1 MATTDQEREIQRPL
15 AEYAYSLKKKYNM
28 THGMTK
34 PQFLRLYDEGEITL
48 STVFENLFVAVRNM
62 HGKPTRKVS
71 ENARDFSNDGD
82 KKIGVLKK
90 DGDKRRYVISNV
102 QGKIGTIY
110 FTGWNWLTNKPNF
123 FAIPRPAEGFPKQG
137 IKIMVCPRTGKR
149 TGGKYN
155 LHAHDSFESMAMYD

>member
-15 AEYAYSLKKKYNM
+15 AETAYTLKKKYNLTFGISKNKFM
-28 THGMTK
+28 
-34 PQFLRLYDEGEITL
+34 QLYDEGEITL
-48 STVFENLFVAVRNM
+48 STVFENLAVAVRNIN
-62 HGKPTRKVS
+62 GKPTLKVS
-71 ENARDFSNDGD
+71 ENARDFSNNGD

-110 FTGWNWLTNKPNF
+110 FTGWNWLTNQPNF
-123 FAIPRPAEGFPKQG
+123 FAIPRPIEGFPKQG
-137 IKIMVCPRTGKR
+137 IKIMVCPRTGKK

-155 LHAHDSFESMAMYD
+155 QHSRNSFESMVLFD